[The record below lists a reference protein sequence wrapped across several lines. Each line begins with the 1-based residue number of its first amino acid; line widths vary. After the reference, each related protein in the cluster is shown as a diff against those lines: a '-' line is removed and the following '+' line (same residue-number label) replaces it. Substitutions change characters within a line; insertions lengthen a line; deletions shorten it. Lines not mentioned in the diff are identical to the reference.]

1 MISKYFQRI
10 SFISPP
16 RISQILLLIDGGQD
30 IVEFVWIDVLSLL
43 KNFGFDEGHKEL
55 PRKSPKGTFSI
66 AKNEACDNVKRLNEI
81 KHFVGSCSFGPSKA
95 NEIGCLVK
103 QALAHV
109 LVRYVESV
117 SNVRKLMTLIAK
129 SLGDCRHTAFD
140 GTFGS

>member
-30 IVEFVWIDVLSLL
+30 IVEIVWIDVLSLL

-81 KHFVGSCSFGPSKA
+81 KHFFHAVS
-95 NEIGCLVK
+95 
-103 QALAHV
+103 V
-109 LVRYVESV
+109 LRKRTRSGVLLNKHLLTSSSV
-117 SNVRKLMTLIAK
+117 MLRVFPM
-129 SLGDCRHTAFD
+129 
-140 GTFGS
+140 